1 MVMDISNAEK
11 IFTFDNVYSEIEGI
25 EVDYINGRQFVKL
38 SCIPLG
44 GNRRKTVAVETAT
57 ITKVEFKDTVSPQL
71 KTVHDVMTAFRDGRL
86 VGR

>member
-25 EVDYINGRQFVKL
+25 KVDYINGRQFVKF
-38 SCIPLG
+38 SCNPLG
-44 GNRRKTVAVETAT
+44 GNRRKIVAVEITT
-57 ITKVEFKDTVSPQL
+57 ITKVEFKDTVISNL
-71 KTVHDVMTAFRDGRL
+71 NTVQDVVNAFRDGRL